1 MSLPAVFR
9 RSNLRFIGLN
19 ETAWGLLRRND
30 INNRFKAELNRYQRF
45 RVYRARFDQPDAL

>member
-1 MSLPAVFR
+1 MSLRAVFR

-30 INNRFKAELNRYQRF
+30 INNRFEAELNRYQRF